1 MKPGYRTDGSSHH
14 NGVKNEH
21 ATVGHLNS
29 NPDSN
34 IRKFFEETNGSKDI
48 RFVHKG
54 GTRTKTDMQV
64 VHEDNLFEG
73 KVIEES
79 KVLANISV
87 KNHKSGTFDLHN
99 GGWKDFP
106 LSRSHPAHRLTRSSQ
121 QKNVKE
127 EIAKVKEEGLRGA
140 KNKTA
145 VLFCSLLDDQNAF
158 DSDFIRNFIK
168 KIFDV
173 YPEYIHINLCKKK
186 KYVLMN
192 KFDTDLFKLTNDE
205 DVKFFLLKP
214 SRGAKTSR
222 QIAFQN
228 GDNVVLTGLRLRLQL
243 NNGISAL
250 FTRGSSPCIKLQ
262 LDKVDKFIENAHK
275 IIETY

>member
-14 NGVKNEH
+14 NGVKNEQ
-21 ATVGHLNS
+21 ATVVHLNS
-29 NPDSN
+29 TSESN
-34 IRKFFEETNGSKDI
+34 IRKFFEEAKGSKDI

-64 VHEDNLFEG
+64 VHEDNLSKG

-106 LSRSHPAHRLTRSSQ
+106 LSQ
-121 QKNVKE
+121 QKSVTE
-127 EIAKVKEEGLRGA
+127 EIAKIKEEGLHGA
-140 KNKTA
+140 KNKTE

-168 KIFDV
+168 RIFDM

-186 KYVLMN
+186 QYVLMN

-205 DVKFFLLKP
+205 DVKFFLMKP

-228 GDNVVLTGLRLRLQL
+228 GDSVVLTGLRLRLQL

-262 LDKVDKFIENAHK
+262 LDKVDKFIEDAHK
-275 IIETY
+275 IVETY